1 MEVVWMVLMIILAI
15 VLLTTPVV
23 IVTTQTTVQS
33 IVLRSHMDVYMEFAV
48 QIMEPVIITLQK
60 EDMNVTVHQNGYL
73 CLVVEDH
80 MYHVVVPMIILVG
93 MVEHVTLLL
102 E

>member
-48 QIMEPVIITLQK
+48 QTMEPVIIT
-60 EDMNVTVHQNGYL
+60 
-73 CLVVEDH
+73 
-80 MYHVVVPMIILVG
+80 
-93 MVEHVTLLL
+93 
-102 E
+102 